1 MNTPQL
7 IEAVARPTPYT
18 GKTFAAFKLSDIG
31 ANGPKWRTSPIPLD
45 GYFASLDQTRDAAL
59 TGRNQPGHK
68 DCLLIRETDDATGA
82 TVLHLFAIKKK
93 STPDYVRDGFTTR
106 AVHRLYAE
114 KICEID
120 GSALA

>member
-1 MNTPQL
+1 MNAPQP
-7 IEAVARPTPYT
+7 IPAARATRYS
-18 GKTFAAFKLSDIG
+18 GKTFAAFRVAHDTD
-31 ANGPKWRTSPIPLD
+31 RTYPMP
-45 GYFASLDQTRDAAL
+45 FAGEPATIDQARDLAL
-59 TGRNQPGHK
+59 TGPKLIAHK
-68 DCLLIRETDDATGA
+68 DCLLIRETDDASGKST
-82 TVLHLFAIKKK
+82 LHLFAIKKK

>member
-1 MNTPQL
+1 MNAPQP
-7 IEAVARPTPYT
+7 IPAARATRYT
-18 GKTFAAFKLSDIG
+18 GKSFAAFRVTNDGK
-31 ANGPKWRTSPIPLD
+31 RTYPHP
-45 GYFASLDQTRDAAL
+45 FAGEPETIDQARDLAL
-59 TGRNQPGHK
+59 TGPKLIAHK
-68 DCLLIRETDDATGA
+68 DCLLIRETDEASGA